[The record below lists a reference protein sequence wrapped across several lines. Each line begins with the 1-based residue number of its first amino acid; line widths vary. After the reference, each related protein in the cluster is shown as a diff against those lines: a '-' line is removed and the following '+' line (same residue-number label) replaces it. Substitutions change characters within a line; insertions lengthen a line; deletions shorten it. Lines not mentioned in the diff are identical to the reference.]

1 MFKKNN
7 LLTVIISVTVIYAGF
22 FGYLQYKK
30 YHPKVSVILTTYN
43 AEKYVDSVI
52 PMFLQS
58 ELDDFELVAI
68 DDQSA
73 DNTWNM
79 LQKWAKEDSRIRIY
93 RNEKNLGIC
102 GNRNRGLELAR
113 GKYIAMMDP
122 DDIALPRRL
131 KVSAEYL
138 DSHPE
143 TDVVDVDTILLTDYK
158 KGIEN
163 KRAHILD
170 YILSRLNK
178 SKDVYT
184 DAENDENIKLGL
196 FYSLAV
202 PTHSASMMRRE
213 FLDKHNIHYNKDVIA
228 DDYYLYLDLVRAGA
242 KFHHIPEILALYN
255 DTPHHSNTFN
265 QRQYNE
271 TQEAKRQLYE
281 WAGLDYDLY
290 ESKEQSLPERH
301 FVCIMLKDLIPAN
314 RQSRRFSEGLLE
326 KDYQLLCQD

>member
-1 MFKKNN
+1 MFNKSNIILILVSV
-7 LLTVIISVTVIYAGF
+7 LLIYTGF

-58 ELDDFELVAI
+58 EWDDFELVVI
-68 DDQSA
+68 DDESS
-73 DNTWNM
+73 DKTWSM
-79 LQKWAKEDSRIRIY
+79 LQQWEREDSRIRIY

-102 GNRNRGLELAR
+102 GNRNRGLELSR
-113 GKYIAMMDP
+113 GQYIAMMDP
-122 DDIALPRRL
+122 DDISLPQRL

-143 TDVVDVDTILLTDYK
+143 TDVVDVDTILKLDYE

-163 KRAHILD
+163 KRAHVFD
-170 YILSRLNK
+170 YVLSRLHK
-178 SKDVYT
+178 STDLYT
-184 DAENDENIKLGL
+184 EAEKDENIKLGL
-196 FYSLAV
+196 LFSLAV
-202 PTHSASMMRRE
+202 PTHSASMMRKE
-213 FLDKHNIHYNKDVIA
+213 FLEKHNIRYNKDVIS
-228 DDYYLYLDLVRAGA
+228 DDYYLYLDMVQAGA
-242 KFHHIPEILALYN
+242 KFHHIPEILAIYN

-281 WAGLDYDLY
+281 WAGLDYSLY
-290 ESKEQSLPERH
+290 
-301 FVCIMLKDLIPAN
+301 
-314 RQSRRFSEGLLE
+314 
-326 KDYQLLCQD
+326 